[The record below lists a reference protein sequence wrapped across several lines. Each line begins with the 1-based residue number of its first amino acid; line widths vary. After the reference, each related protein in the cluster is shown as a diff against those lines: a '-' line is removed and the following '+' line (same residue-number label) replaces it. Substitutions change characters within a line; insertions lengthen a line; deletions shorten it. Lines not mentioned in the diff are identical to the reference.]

1 MYDLHRDLI
10 DAFKAMPETLTALLD
25 GVSEAQA
32 RSAKGGDENWSV
44 LEVVCHLRDAAQ
56 IGLQRME
63 AMRDQENPRIS
74 GYDQEA
80 LARERKYREDDL
92 CAALAAFI
100 AARGRHVAAL
110 STLEPEQWER
120 QGEHSELG
128 RITIF
133 EHTAHMASHDA
144 VHCAQIASQLLA
156 AKGKR

>member
-80 LARERKYREDDL
+80 LA
-92 CAALAAFI
+92 AFI

-144 VHCAQIASQLLA
+144 VHCAQIASQLSA